1 MANDQSLNDIGP
13 GVSIISRDAR
23 WSVRF
28 RLPARIADQYD
39 LPGMPR
45 LVTDRLRGDLSD
57 PQRRREAFRR
67 EANRIGAKL
76 DLLLAGHEAPAPGE
90 TLAHWLGLVE
100 TTRVRRNSSRRV
112 PKDKTWSYLVQRY
125 IDTFENESI
134 AREGNLADAVR
145 RLEAIRDLG
154 FCKGRFPPD
163 ISPDEWDEFFDSLMA
178 ERPDASRGQTTRLVL
193 DAAREL
199 LQRQPTVT
207 VPALTDAV
215 RPSVKRQSI
224 EAHVRVLVRE
234 GWLAQIM
241 AAPRKG
247 LKRQAR
253 TLGPGPRFDQPF
265 VVAKQRHSART
276 VNKMRALVR
285 RIYDFGIRHRMF
297 GRENPVLLTARR
309 TAGRRLSARPC
320 YRTKSMILEELD
332 RKRYTPAQ
340 VRQLH
345 RYRVLDEADQIELM
359 TIAKDRADL
368 QMLEPLIC
376 GLHGVSGVDVREM
389 LKGAYNAKTG
399 ILSGQR
405 HKTGQAK
412 FSVPIA
418 PALRQY
424 LDRHI
429 VRLTHGSWMFPQ
441 FRTGQGGEP
450 CDPKGRMDRLFQRL
464 VSGTEFEGLT
474 FYCLRHS
481 FISLM
486 LAKSIPAGQVALWA
500 GHLDTKL
507 TTTPYSHF
515 LPDESV
521 QQMEAIRLF
530 EAVS

>member
-1 MANDQSLNDIGP
+1 
-13 GVSIISRDAR
+13 
-23 WSVRF
+23 
-28 RLPARIADQYD
+28 
-39 LPGMPR
+39 
-45 LVTDRLRGDLSD
+45 
-57 PQRRREAFRR
+57 
-67 EANRIGAKL
+67 
-76 DLLLAGHEAPAPGE
+76 
-90 TLAHWLGLVE
+90 
-100 TTRVRRNSSRRV
+100 
-112 PKDKTWSYLVQRY
+112 
-125 IDTFENESI
+125 
-134 AREGNLADAVR
+134 
-145 RLEAIRDLG
+145 
-154 FCKGRFPPD
+154 
-163 ISPDEWDEFFDSLMA
+163 
-178 ERPDASRGQTTRLVL
+178 
-193 DAAREL
+193 
-199 LQRQPTVT
+199 
-207 VPALTDAV
+207 
-215 RPSVKRQSI
+215 
-224 EAHVRVLVRE
+224 
-234 GWLAQIM
+234 
-241 AAPRKG
+241 
-247 LKRQAR
+247 
-253 TLGPGPRFDQPF
+253 
-265 VVAKQRHSART
+265 
-276 VNKMRALVR
+276 
-285 RIYDFGIRHRMF
+285 
-297 GRENPVLLTARR
+297 
-309 TAGRRLSARPC
+309 
-320 YRTKSMILEELD
+320 
-332 RKRYTPAQ
+332 
-340 VRQLH
+340 
-345 RYRVLDEADQIELM
+345 
-359 TIAKDRADL
+359 
-368 QMLEPLIC
+368 
-376 GLHGVSGVDVREM
+376 M